1 MKDGS
6 APPQFADLDPSV
18 GTRVA
23 KDVVYAHAPQAGGQV
38 ALAVTLYLPAPGSRP
53 APVLVWTPPA
63 GARAAAR
70 GGVLVRRLARQLTS
84 QGFALAAPRFR
95 PGATEADLTPATR
108 ARMAALALLPVA
120 PGAEALAGPAA
131 AAAAEDGARFLAW
144 LVARQAALGL
154 TGRPVLGGCAGGA
167 ASAFGLVFL
176 APHLGLDRPDPGG
189 VLSYSGG
196 LPARALPARALSGLR
211 AAQPLRYRPADR
223 IRPGALPGRSGAGAG
238 RGVAAR
244 ARRPAG
250 PSRGTASGDLRTHP
264 GAAARPVGC
273 CRAGAGRGRGR
284 AGMKIAPSG
293 ALMLSSGLSSA

>member
-196 LPARALPARALSGLR
+196 FAWPALCRPGLCPVFALHNPFDTVLPIGSVRALCQADPGLELVEAWQHEHGALQAHPGE
-211 AAQPLRYRPADR
+211 PRPVTFGR
-223 IRPGALPGRSGAGAG
+223 IRERLHAWSGAAGQVQDGGAG
-238 RGVAAR
+238 GQA
-244 ARRPAG
+244 
-250 PSRGTASGDLRTHP
+250 
-264 GAAARPVGC
+264 
-273 CRAGAGRGRGR
+273 
-284 AGMKIAPSG
+284 
-293 ALMLSSGLSSA
+293 